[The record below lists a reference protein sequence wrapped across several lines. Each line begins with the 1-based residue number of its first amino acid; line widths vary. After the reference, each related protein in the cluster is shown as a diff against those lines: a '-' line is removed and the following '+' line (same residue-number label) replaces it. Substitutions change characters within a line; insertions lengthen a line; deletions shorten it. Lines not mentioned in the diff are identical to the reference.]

1 MDATSRDYARIERAI
16 VWLATH
22 WREQPSL
29 AEIAAQAGLSP
40 EHFDRIF
47 SRWAGVSPLRF
58 ARFLTKEHALER
70 LAAGASVLDA
80 AYDSGLSGPGRL
92 HDLLVTCEA
101 VTPGEAKSGGR
112 GVTIQYGFAE
122 TPFGECL
129 LASTLRGICRLEFAT
144 GDLPTEMV
152 ARLRAAWPKAPLV
165 ESSDVARR
173 LARSVFSETGERR
186 RLHLRGTNFQLQVW
200 QALLRI
206 PEGALTTYGN
216 LARAIG
222 VPTAGRAVGTAVGA
236 NPVSILVPCHRV
248 IRSTGVFGHY
258 RWGAARKL
266 AICGWETARS
276 GTPAAVCR

>member
-1 MDATSRDYARIERAI
+1 MDSTSRDYARIERAI
-16 VWLATH
+16 VWLAAN
-22 WREQPSL
+22 WRAQPSL

-58 ARFLTKEHALER
+58 ARFLTKEYALER
-70 LAAGASVLDA
+70 LAAGESVLDV

-112 GVTIQYGFAE
+112 GVTIEYGFAE

-144 GDLPTEMV
+144 GELPTEMV
-152 ARLRAAWPKAPLV
+152 ARLRAAWPKAQLV
-165 ESSDVARR
+165 ESSAVVRR
-173 LARSVFSETGERR
+173 LARSVFSETGEPP

-206 PEGALTTYGN
+206 HEGALTTYGN

-222 VPTAGRAVGTAVGA
+222 VPTAGRAVGAAVGA

-248 IRSTGVFGHY
+248 IRSTGVFGNY

-276 GTPAAVCR
+276 ESSVT